1 MQIVIDIPKEDYNF
15 IKKQV
20 TDGIY
25 NPLKVFIANGT
36 PLDEVLDKI
45 RSEID
50 RQEKWLLQAG
60 CTAYNVDIV
69 FDAIKSAVGRGDEE

>member
-1 MQIVIDIPKEDYNF
+1 MKSVIDIPKEDYNF

-20 TDGIY
+20 ADGIY
-25 NPLKVFIANGT
+25 NPLKVFIANGI

-45 RSEID
+45 RSEIE

-60 CTAYNVDIV
+60 CTAYNVDIA
-69 FDAIKSAVGRGDEE
+69 FDAIKSAVGRCDEE

>member
-20 TDGIY
+20 ADGID
-25 NPLKVFIANGT
+25 NPLKVYIANGT
-36 PLDEVLDKI
+36 PFDKI
-45 RSEID
+45 RAEIE

-60 CTAYNVDIV
+60 CNTYNVDIAL
-69 FDAIKSAVGRGDEE
+69 DAIKSVVAESEDAE